1 MHERLK
7 KIRSENKLTQEE
19 FGRTIGIGKT
29 SVSKLDSGE
38 NNPSE
43 RTIKLICSEFNVNE
57 RWLRTGEGSPA
68 NPLSPSEE
76 IEFLVR
82 ELLDYKSRDKKNPY
96 YDMLIDMMK
105 TYQEL
110 DPNSQL
116 VIQNYFKNL
125 RNNIASTDKTKTIE
139 AAIEEK
145 VSRYREELEL
155 EARQTAE

>member
-1 MHERLK
+1 
-7 KIRSENKLTQEE
+7 
-19 FGRTIGIGKT
+19 
-29 SVSKLDSGE
+29 
-38 NNPSE
+38 
-43 RTIKLICSEFNVNE
+43 
-57 RWLRTGEGSPA
+57 
-68 NPLSPSEE
+68 
-76 IEFLVR
+76 
-82 ELLDYKSRDKKNPY
+82 
-96 YDMLIDMMK
+96 MLIDMMK

>member
-1 MHERLK
+1 MHERFK

-29 SVSKLDSGE
+29 SVSKLESGE

-57 RWLRTGEGSPA
+57 HWLRTGEGSPT
-68 NPLSPSEE
+68 NPLSPPEE
-76 IEFLVR
+76 VEFLVR

-116 VIQNYFKNL
+116 VIQDYFKSL
-125 RNNIASTDKTKTIE
+125 RNNIASTDKTKTIKTT
-139 AAIEEK
+139 I
-145 VSRYREELEL
+145 SN
-155 EARQTAE
+155 

>member
-29 SVSKLDSGE
+29 SVSKLESGE

-82 ELLDYKSRDKKNPY
+82 ELLDYKNRNENNLY
-96 YDMLIDMMK
+96 YWK
-105 TYQEL
+105 
-110 DPNSQL
+110 
-116 VIQNYFKNL
+116 QNNL
-125 RNNIASTDKTKTIE
+125 KLNGG
-139 AAIEEK
+139 
-145 VSRYREELEL
+145 
-155 EARQTAE
+155 

>member
-1 MHERLK
+1 MHERFK

-29 SVSKLDSGE
+29 SVSKLESGE

-57 RWLRTGEGSPA
+57 HWLRTGEGSLT
-68 NPLSPSEE
+68 NPLSPPEE
-76 IEFLVR
+76 VEFLVR

-116 VIQNYFKNL
+116 VIQDYFKSL
-125 RNNIASTDKTKTIE
+125 RNNIASTDKTKTIKTT
-139 AAIEEK
+139 I
-145 VSRYREELEL
+145 SN
-155 EARQTAE
+155 